1 MSSRLH
7 HQLPL
12 HLDTPY
18 WCHDCTVA
26 VPLAVAPAGDHGF
39 YLGYICP
46 LCQVAADILGVLATR
61 ELAQAL
67 LGSLDPSQQAIP
79 GTVRHDR

>member
-1 MSSRLH
+1 MSTPAH

-12 HLDTPY
+12 LADDPY
-18 WCHDCTVA
+18 WCYDCAVS

-46 LCQVAADILGVLATR
+46 GCLVAVDILGVLATR

-67 LGSLDPSQQAIP
+67 LHLLDPSQLSPDPARRS
-79 GTVRHDR
+79 G

>member
-18 WCHDCTVA
+18 WCHECAVA
-26 VPLAVAPAGDHGF
+26 VRLVVAPAGDHGF
-39 YLGYICP
+39 YLGYICSG
-46 LCQVAADILGVLATR
+46 CQVAADILGVLATR
-61 ELAQAL
+61 ELAQTL
-67 LGSLDPSQQAIP
+67 LSVLDPSQRTTPELA
-79 GTVRHDR
+79 